1 MSPLLTCQQ
10 ISKSYRARPL
20 FQNLTIAVEEREKLG
35 IIGPNG
41 SGKSTLVKIMSGL
54 VEPDQGSVVLKKGLR
69 VCYLAQTDVFVGETA
84 EDVLK
89 HAVKPLALDEH
100 ESDARVQI
108 MLTTTGFADPQQL
121 VSSLSGG
128 WRKRLSIAAQ
138 LILEPDLLLLDE
150 PTNHL
155 DLEGVLWLEAM
166 LKKANF
172 SFVLISHDRNFL
184 ENVTTRMVELN
195 PVYAEGYL
203 SVPGKYTDFLT
214 ARQEYLIA
222 QNNLE
227 QAMASKVRREI
238 AWLQQGAQARETK
251 AKSRIK
257 DAGKLIE
264 SFAEVKQRNAQIK
277 SIDIDFSA
285 SGRKTKELL
294 VAKGLS
300 KSFGERK
307 LFSDLDLTL
316 TPKVSIG
323 LLGVNGSGKTTLL
336 RIIAGELESDEGT
349 IKRADQL
356 KIVWFDQNRE
366 QLDQEQSLWRALC
379 PIGDNVFYRD
389 RSIHVSSWAR
399 RFLFNT
405 DQLNLPISYL
415 SGGEQARILIANL
428 MLQPAD
434 VLILDEPTNDLDIP
448 SLEVLE
454 ESLLDFPGAIILVTH
469 DRFMLNTVSN
479 IVLALDGNGN
489 AEYFADYGQWEDNY
503 EEPAKPVKEKTAKP
517 VVSRERKRGLSTA
530 EKRELSEMETKI
542 QKAEG
547 EVVVLKKKM
556 EDPHVSSNHVQLQE
570 IMKQV
575 DEAQRRVDKLYERW
589 HDLEVLSQ
597 G

>member
-10 ISKSYRARPL
+10 VSKSYRARPL

-41 SGKSTLVKIMSGL
+41 SGKSTLLKIMSGI

-69 VCYLAQTDVFVGETA
+69 VCYLAQTDVFEGETVEA
-84 EDVLK
+84 VLQ
-89 HAVKPLALDEH
+89 HAIKPLGLDEH
-100 ESDARVQI
+100 ERDARVQI
-108 MLTTTGFADPQQL
+108 MMTTTNFAEPQQL

-128 WRKRLSIAAQ
+128 WRKRLSIASQ

-155 DLEGVLWLEAM
+155 DLEGVLWIESM
-166 LKKANF
+166 LKSANF
-172 SFVLISHDRNFL
+172 SFVVITHDRSFL

-195 PVYAEGYL
+195 PCYAEGYL

-251 AKSRIK
+251 AKGRIK
-257 DAGKLIE
+257 DAAKLMD
-264 SFAEVKQRNAQIK
+264 SFAEVKQRNAQNK
-277 SIDIDFSA
+277 SIDIDFNA

-294 VAKGLS
+294 VGKELS
-300 KSFGERK
+300 KAFSERK

-316 TPKVSIG
+316 APKVRIG
-323 LLGVNGSGKTTLL
+323 LLGANGSGKTTLL
-336 RIIAGELESDEGT
+336 RIIAGELQPDHGS

-356 KIVWFDQNRE
+356 KVVWFDQNRE
-366 QLDQEQSLWRALC
+366 QLDQETSLWKALC
-379 PIGDNVFYRD
+379 PIGDSVFYRD
-389 RSIHVSSWAR
+389 RSIHVSTWAK
-399 RFLFNT
+399 RFLFST

-434 VLILDEPTNDLDIP
+434 ILILDEPTNDLDIP

-454 ESLLDFPGAIILVTH
+454 ESLTDFPGAIILVTH
-469 DRFMLNTVSN
+469 DRFMLNAVSN
-479 IVLALDGNGN
+479 IVLALDGRGK
-489 AEYFADYGQWEDNY
+489 AEYFADYAQWEDNY
-503 EEPAKPVKEKTAKP
+503 EEPVKAANRKAPK
-517 VVSRERKRGLSTA
+517 VAAARERRGLSTA
-530 EKRELSEMETKI
+530 EKRELSGMETKI
-542 QKAEG
+542 EAAEK
-547 EVVVLKKKM
+547 EVLSLKRKM
-556 EDPHVSSNHVQLQE
+556 EDPHISSNHVQLQE
-570 IMKQV
+570 ILKQV
-575 DEAQRRVDKLYERW
+575 DEAQKKVDKLYERW
-589 HDLEVLSQ
+589 HDLEILSQ